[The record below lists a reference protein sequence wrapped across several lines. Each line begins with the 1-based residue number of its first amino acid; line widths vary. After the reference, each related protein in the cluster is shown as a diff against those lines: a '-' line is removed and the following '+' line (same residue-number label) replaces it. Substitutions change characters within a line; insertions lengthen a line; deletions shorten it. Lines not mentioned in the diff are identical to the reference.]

1 LIEKCVTYKKLR
13 IYAINEEKASDPESY
28 YQSHDAELNAYNDAV
43 FTLNQRNVDL
53 SALTMDK
60 IKILQNRLFEEEAN
74 LENLREQQRQNE
86 RDLKEL
92 TSYQKEIDTY
102 FGKSL

>member
-1 LIEKCVTYKKLR
+1 
-13 IYAINEEKASDPESY
+13 
-28 YQSHDAELNAYNDAV
+28 
-43 FTLNQRNVDL
+43 L

-60 IKILQNRLFEEEAN
+60 IKILQNRLLEEEAN

-92 TSYQKEIDTY
+92 TSYQKEMDIY
-102 FGKSL
+102 YNR